1 MPRKFK
7 LLLLLVV
14 LLFPIQSQ
22 AQTPVFTSNFY
33 NPCGNDGNNEF
44 LVGQASAT
52 TAFNPMKLSYF
63 VSGAN
68 SDGSGRDSIYQDAF
82 CSSLSATGSGS
93 NACNGAGWTKSL
105 GVGSGSHRILN
116 YTNATDKLKVDSVIA
131 RLNYL
136 LASCSG
142 GACSNTF
149 IAPDPVTGEIPA
161 NGKFVFLISQ
171 GINDTAV
178 GASNSVNFC
187 GFCNSGPFY
196 VIVGSFPAGTSG
208 LVTNTYT
215 ATTTRYISLAYDQGG
230 ASGLAEIY
238 SYIHIPAT
246 SSVSGRN
253 YFQFIPQGINSL
265 NNTVA
270 QNAVTTDCN
279 IIAGVALPITLTS
292 LTGKYT
298 ADNKV
303 QLNWET
309 ASEEGIDRFNIE
321 RSSDAINYAT
331 IGSVKAKG
339 DRSTMAQYVF
349 TDFTP
354 PSGKSYYRLA
364 FKGID
369 GQLEYSRVII
379 VSTSGQDDGIRLY
392 PNPATNYIN
401 LETYS
406 QKFVT
411 AFITISNTSGKIL
424 YRSTQLFQS
433 GVNKS
438 SISLKE
444 FSSGIYYLRLQT
456 DKGLSNYIIIKQ

>member
-1 MPRKFK
+1 MTRKFK

-14 LLFPIQSQ
+14 LLLTIQSQ

-52 TAFNPMKLSYF
+52 ATFDPMKLSYF

-68 SDGSGRDSIYQDAF
+68 SDGSGRDSSYQYAF

-93 NACNGAGWTKSL
+93 TACNGAGWTKSL
-105 GVGSGSHRILN
+105 AVGSGSLRILN
-116 YTNATDKLKVDSVIA
+116 YTNATDKLKMDSVIA

-149 IAPDPVTGEIPA
+149 IAPDPLTGEIPA

-178 GASNSVNFC
+178 GASDAVNFC

-208 LVTNTYT
+208 LLTNTYT

-230 ASGLAEIY
+230 TTGLSEIY

-253 YFQFIPQGINSL
+253 YFQFIPQGANSL

-292 LTGKYT
+292 FTGKYT
-298 ADNKV
+298 NDNKV

-321 RSSDAINYAT
+321 RSSDAISYAN

-339 DRSTMAQYVF
+339 DRSHSSEYVF
-349 TDFTP
+349 TDF
-354 PSGKSYYRLA
+354 SSASKQSYYRLA
-364 FKGID
+364 FNGID
-369 GQLEYSRVII
+369 GQLEYSRVIKI
-379 VSTSGQDDGIRLY
+379 SGSAQDDGIKLY
-392 PNPATNYIN
+392 PNPAKDYIN

-406 QKFVT
+406 QTFVT
-411 AFITISNTSGKIL
+411 AFISLSNASGRIL
-424 YRSTQLFQS
+424 NRSTQLLQA
-433 GVNKS
+433 GINKS
-438 SISLKE
+438 SISLE
-444 FSSGIYYLRLQT
+444 GCSSGIYYLRVQT
-456 DKGLSNYIIIKQ
+456 DIGVRNYIIVKQ